1 MASVIAERLLDVLL
15 ILLFL
20 VYLGEGWRNG
30 FARSVSAIVGIV
42 AGGLAAFF
50 AIPLVAQ
57 IIPAPFWRTVVTVGI
72 AIALLVGG
80 HAAGNAIGRVIRG
93 RIRETALSG
102 PDRFFGALANLVT
115 SALVTALIA
124 GSVGALGIPFLSTA
138 ISGSWVL
145 RGIETLTPAPVD
157 AALARLRSVVL
168 EEGLPS
174 IGEALGGISTSPGVP
189 DVDTGT
195 DALGVAAQSVVRISG
210 NAYACGQNQSG
221 SGFVVAPDRIV
232 TNAHVVAGVPEPV
245 VEAPNGQALDGRV
258 VYFDPDDDL
267 AVVAVLGLEVAPL
280 DLSPALDVGDDAVVD
295 GYPFGGP
302 FSTGPAEVLAVS
314 TEQIADI
321 YGTDTSSREVYS
333 LAARVNPGNSGG
345 PLLTTGGDVAGV
357 VFARSA
363 TDDDL
368 GYAMTNTELAPVV
381 DQADDLTTA
390 ITPGSCV
397 SG

>member
-1 MASVIAERLLDVLL
+1 MIAERLLDVLL
-15 ILLFL
+15 ILLLL

-30 FARSVSAIVGIV
+30 FARSVSSIAGIV
-42 AGGLAAFF
+42 LGGILAFF

-57 IIPAPFWRTVVTVGI
+57 IIPAPLWRTVVTIGV
-72 AIALLVGG
+72 AVLLLGGG
-80 HAAGNAIGRVIRG
+80 HAAGNAVGRAIRG
-93 RIRETALSG
+93 RIKETALSV
-102 PDRFFGALANLVT
+102 PDRVFGALANLVT
-115 SALVTALIA
+115 SALVIALIA

-145 RGIETLTPAPVD
+145 RSIEAVTPAPVD

-174 IGEALGGISTSPGVP
+174 IGEALGGITTSPGVP

-195 DALGVAAQSVVRISG
+195 DELSVAAQSVVRISG

-221 SGFVVAPDRIV
+221 TGFVVAPDRIV

-267 AVVAVLGLEVAPL
+267 AVVAVLGLDVAAL
-280 DLSPALDVGDDAVVD
+280 DLSANLAVGDDAVVD

-321 YGTDTSSREVYS
+321 YGDDTSPREVYS

-345 PLLTTGGDVAGV
+345 PLLTTSGDVAGV

-381 DQADDLTTA
+381 ERAPGLATA
-390 ITPGSCV
+390 IEPGSCV
-397 SG
+397 RG

>member
-1 MASVIAERLLDVLL
+1 MIAERLLDVLL
-15 ILLFL
+15 VLLFL

-30 FARSVSAIVGIV
+30 FARSLATILGIV
-42 AGGLAAFF
+42 AGGVLAFF

-57 IIPAPFWRTVVTVGI
+57 VIPAPFWRTVVTVGLGV
-72 AIALLVGG
+72 ALLVGG
-80 HAAGNAIGRVIRG
+80 HAAGNAVGRVLRG
-93 RIRETALSG
+93 RLKESALSG
-102 PDRFFGALANLVT
+102 ADRFFGAIANLVT

-124 GSVGALGIPFLSTA
+124 GSVGALGIPFLSAA

-145 RGIETLTPAPVD
+145 RGIENITPAPVD

-174 IGEALGGISTSPGVP
+174 IAEALGGISTSPGVP
-189 DVDTGT
+189 NVDTGS
-195 DALGVAAQSVVRISG
+195 DALGIAAQSVVRISG

-221 SGFVVAPDRIV
+221 SGFVIATDRIV

-258 VYFDPDDDL
+258 VYFDPVDDL
-267 AVVAVLGLEVAPL
+267 AIVAVEGLSVAAL
-280 DLSPALDVGDDAVVD
+280 DLSPTLRVGDDAVVD

-302 FSTGPAEVLAVS
+302 FTTGAAEVLAVS
-314 TEQIADI
+314 TEQIANI
-321 YGTDTSSREVYS
+321 YGTGNAPREVYS

-363 TDDDL
+363 SDDTL
-368 GYAMTNTELAPVV
+368 GYAMTNAELQPVASAAPGMS
-381 DQADDLTTA
+381 TA
-390 ITPGSCV
+390 IQPGSCIRD
-397 SG
+397 

>member
-1 MASVIAERLLDVLL
+1 MIAERLLDVLL
-15 ILLFL
+15 VLLFL

-30 FARSVSAIVGIV
+30 FARSLATILGIV
-42 AGGLAAFF
+42 AGGVLAFF

-57 IIPAPFWRTVVTVGI
+57 IIPEPFWRTAVTVGLGV
-72 AIALLVGG
+72 ALLIGG
-80 HAAGNAIGRVIRG
+80 HAAGNAVGRALRG
-93 RIRETALSG
+93 RLRESPLSG
-102 PDRFFGALANLVT
+102 PDRVFGALANLVT

-124 GSVGALGIPFLSTA
+124 GSVGALGIPFLSAA

-145 RGIETLTPAPVD
+145 RGIENITPAPVD

-174 IGEALGGISTSPGVP
+174 IAEALGGITSSPGVP

-195 DALGVAAQSVVRISG
+195 GPLGIAAQSVVRISG

-221 SGFVVAPDRIV
+221 SGFVIAPDRIV

-258 VYFDPDDDL
+258 VYFDPVDDL
-267 AVVAVLGLEVAPL
+267 AVVAVQGLSVAPL
-280 DLSPALDVGDDAVVD
+280 DLSATLRVGDDAVVD

-302 FSTGPAEVLAVS
+302 FTTGAAEVLAVS
-314 TEQIADI
+314 TEQIANI
-321 YGTDTSSREVYS
+321 YGTSSAPREVYS

-363 TDDDL
+363 SDETL
-368 GYAMTNTELAPVV
+368 GYAMTNAELQPV
-381 DQADDLTTA
+381 ASAAAGMSAA
-390 ITPGSCV
+390 IQPGSCV
-397 SG
+397 RG